1 MVNLVISQF
10 KDTIKHFYKS
20 AQAIRQEQEFNKGRY
35 SSDVAR
41 ELNNEL
47 ISKLNAETEKSKSLI
62 AEIYSETIKKLSV
75 LSAPNSAEL
84 DCNDYWL
91 LSDMNY
97 NANERDFEIII
108 NRNKEHFTFLRAV
121 KNIAEDKDIAVRIY
135 LPEDKV
141 KVYQEISQSAIN
153 LIEKIALAP
162 SVSAT
167 EIDSFAD
174 PDFGKQLYE
183 VIGEGKELDNVILSN
198 KSELETNSFSNYKL
212 DLTPLSV
219 SAYTL
224 QRAQAQ
230 L

>member
-20 AQAIRQEQEFNKGRY
+20 AQAIRQEQEYNKNRY
-35 SSDVAR
+35 APDVAR
-41 ELNNEL
+41 ELNGEL
-47 ISKLNAETEKSKSLI
+47 ISKLSAQAEKSKNLI
-62 AEIYSETIKKLSV
+62 AEIYSETLKKLSV

-97 NANERDFEIII
+97 NANERDFAIII
-108 NRNKEHFTFLRAV
+108 DRNKEHFTFLRAI
-121 KNIAEDKDIAVRIY
+121 KNIAEDKDIAVRIN
-135 LPEDKV
+135 LPEDMV
-141 KVYQEISQSAIN
+141 EVYRKFAQSAIT
-153 LIEKIALAP
+153 LIEKTGLAP

-174 PDFGKQLYE
+174 PDFGKQLFE
-183 VIGEGKELDNVILSN
+183 VVGEGRELDNVSLSN

-219 SAYTL
+219 SAYTA
-224 QRAQAQ
+224 QRTQAQ
-230 L
+230 V

>member
-1 MVNLVISQF
+1 MVNLVISMF
-10 KDTIKHFYKS
+10 RDTIKHFYKS

-35 SSDVAR
+35 SPDVAR

-84 DCNDYWL
+84 DSNDYWL
-91 LSDMNY
+91 LTDTNFVP
-97 NANERDFEIII
+97 NQRDFEIII
-108 NRNKEHFTFLRAV
+108 ARNREHFTFLRAA
-121 KNIAEDKDIAVRIY
+121 KTIAEDKDFLVNIY
-135 LPEDKV
+135 LPEDKA
-141 KVYQEISQSAIN
+141 KVYLKFAQSAIN

-174 PDFGKQLYE
+174 PDFGKQLFE
-183 VIGEGKELDNVILSN
+183 VVGEGRELDTVSLNG
-198 KSELETNSFSNYKL
+198 KSELETSRFDSYKL
-212 DLTPLSV
+212 NPSPLSV
-219 SAYTL
+219 A
-224 QRAQAQ
+224 AFNA
-230 L
+230 

>member
-20 AQAIRQEQEFNKGRY
+20 AQAIRQEQEYNKNRY
-35 SSDVAR
+35 ASDVAR
-41 ELNNEL
+41 ELNGEL
-47 ISKLNAETEKSKSLI
+47 ISKLSAEAEKSKNLI
-62 AEIYSETIKKLSV
+62 AEIYAETIKKLSV

-84 DCNDYWL
+84 DSNDYWL
-91 LSDMNY
+91 LTDTNFVP
-97 NANERDFEIII
+97 NQRDFEIII
-108 NRNKEHFTFLRAV
+108 ARNREHFTFLRAA
-121 KNIAEDKDIAVRIY
+121 KTIAEDKDIAVRIN
-135 LPEDKV
+135 LPEDMV
-141 KVYQEISQSAIN
+141 KVYLEFAQSAVT
-153 LIEKIALAP
+153 LIEKIAIAP

-174 PDFGKQLYE
+174 PDFGKQLFE
-183 VIGEGKELDNVILSN
+183 VVGEGKELDGVNLSN

-219 SAYTL
+219 SAYTA
-224 QRAQAQ
+224 QRAQQ

>member
-20 AQAIRQEQEFNKGRY
+20 AQAIRQEQEYNKNRY
-35 SSDVAR
+35 ASDVAR
-41 ELNNEL
+41 ELNGEL
-47 ISKLNAETEKSKSLI
+47 ISKLSAEAEKSKNLI

-84 DCNDYWL
+84 DSNDYWL
-91 LSDMNY
+91 LTDTNFVP
-97 NANERDFEIII
+97 NQRDFEIII
-108 NRNKEHFTFLRAV
+108 ARNREHFTFLRAA
-121 KNIAEDKDIAVRIY
+121 KTIAEDKDIAVRIN
-135 LPEDKV
+135 LPEDMV
-141 KVYQEISQSAIN
+141 KVYLEFAQSAVT
-153 LIEKIALAP
+153 LIEKIAIAP

-174 PDFGKQLYE
+174 PDFGKQLFE
-183 VIGEGKELDNVILSN
+183 VVGEGKELDGVNLSN

-219 SAYTL
+219 SAYTA
-224 QRAQAQ
+224 QRAQQ

>member
-1 MVNLVISQF
+1 MINLIVSQF
-10 KDTIKHFYKS
+10 KDAIKIFYKLALS
-20 AQAIRQEQEFNKGRY
+20 LRQEQEYNKNRY
-35 SSDVAR
+35 APDVAR
-41 ELNNEL
+41 ELNSEL
-47 ISKLNAETEKSKSLI
+47 ISKLSAEAEKSKNLI
-62 AEIYSETIKKLSV
+62 AEIYAETIKKLSV

-183 VIGEGKELDNVILSN
+183 VIGEGKELDGVILSN

>member
-1 MVNLVISQF
+1 MINLTISQIRDVV
-10 KDTIKHFYKS
+10 KIFYKS
-20 AQAIRQEQEFNKGRY
+20 ALSIRQEQEYNKNRY
-35 SSDVAR
+35 APDVAR
-41 ELNNEL
+41 EQNSEL
-47 ISKLNAETEKSKSLI
+47 ISKLSDEMEKSKNLI
-62 AEIYSETIKKLSV
+62 AKIYSETLKKLSV

-84 DCNDYWL
+84 DCSDYWL

-97 NANERDFEIII
+97 NANERDFAIII

-167 EIDSFAD
+167 EIECFAD
-174 PDFGKQLYE
+174 SDFGKQLFE
-183 VIGEGKELDNVILSN
+183 VIGEGKELDGVILTN
-198 KSELETNSFSNYKL
+198 KTELETSAFDNFKL
-212 DLTPLSV
+212 DFTPRSI
-219 SAYTL
+219 SAYT
-224 QRAQAQ
+224 AQV
-230 L
+230 

>member
-1 MVNLVISQF
+1 MINLIVSQF
-10 KDTIKHFYKS
+10 KDAIKIFYKLALS
-20 AQAIRQEQEFNKGRY
+20 IRQEQEYNKNRY
-35 SSDVAR
+35 APDVAR
-41 ELNNEL
+41 ELNGEL
-47 ISKLNAETEKSKSLI
+47 ISKLSAQAEKSKNLI
-62 AEIYSETIKKLSV
+62 EEIFSETIKKLSV

-91 LSDMNY
+91 LSDLNY

-174 PDFGKQLYE
+174 PDFGKQLFE
-183 VIGEGKELDNVILSN
+183 VVGKGEELDRVSLSN

>member
-35 SSDVAR
+35 SPDVAR

-97 NANERDFEIII
+97 NANERDFEIIT
-108 NRNKEHFTFLRAV
+108 NRNKNRFTFLRAV
-121 KNIAEDKDIAVRIY
+121 KNIAEDKDIAVRIN
-135 LPEDKV
+135 LPEERA

-153 LIEKIALAP
+153 LVEKIALAP
-162 SVSAT
+162 SVTQS
-167 EIDSFAD
+167 EVESFAD

-183 VIGEGKELDNVILSN
+183 VIGEGKELDGVNLSN
-198 KSELETNSFSNYKL
+198 KSELETNSFSLNYSC
-212 DLTPLSV
+212 TSGTA
-219 SAYTL
+219 SANGC
-224 QRAQAQ
+224 A
-230 L
+230 

>member
-1 MVNLVISQF
+1 MINLIVSQI
-10 KDTIKHFYKS
+10 KDTIKIFYKS
-20 AQAIRQEQEFNKGRY
+20 ALSIRQEMENNKKTFAPDY
-35 SSDVAR
+35 AR
-41 ELNNEL
+41 ELNGEL
-47 ISKLNAETEKSKSLI
+47 ISKLSAEAEKSKNLI
-62 AEIYSETIKKLSV
+62 EEIFSETIKKLSV

-91 LSDMNY
+91 LSDLNY

-141 KVYQEISQSAIN
+141 RAYQEISQSAIN
-153 LIEKIALAP
+153 LVEKISLSP

-174 PDFGKQLYE
+174 PDFGKQLFE
-183 VIGEGKELDNVILSN
+183 VIGSGKELDGVILNN
-198 KSELETNSFSNYKL
+198 KTELETSAFDNFKL

-219 SAYTL
+219 SAYT
-224 QRAQAQ
+224 AQV
-230 L
+230 

>member
-1 MVNLVISQF
+1 MTNLVISQMRDLL
-10 KDTIKHFYKS
+10 KIFYKS
-20 AQAIRQEQEFNKGRY
+20 AQSIRQEMENNKKTFAPDY
-35 SSDVAR
+35 AR
-41 ELNNEL
+41 ELNIKLSEQL
-47 ISKLNAETEKSKSLI
+47 MSKAQRSKDLVG
-62 AEIYSETIKKLSV
+62 EIYSETLKKLSV

-167 EIDSFAD
+167 EIECFAD
-174 PDFGKQLYE
+174 SDFGKQLFE
-183 VIGEGKELDNVILSN
+183 VIGSGKELDGVILNN
-198 KSELETNSFSNYKL
+198 KTELETSAFDNFKL

-219 SAYTL
+219 SAYT
-224 QRAQAQ
+224 AQV
-230 L
+230 

>member
-1 MVNLVISQF
+1 MTNLVISQI
-10 KDTIKHFYKS
+10 KDTIKIFYKS
-20 AQAIRQEQEFNKGRY
+20 ALSIRQEQEYNKNRY
-35 SSDVAR
+35 APDVAR
-41 ELNNEL
+41 ELNGEL
-47 ISKLNAETEKSKSLI
+47 ISKLSAEAEKSKNLI
-62 AEIYSETIKKLSV
+62 AEIYSETLKKLSV

-121 KNIAEDKDIAVRIY
+121 KNIAEDKDIAFRIY

-219 SAYTL
+219 SAYTA
-224 QRAQAQ
+224 QRAQVQ

>member
-1 MVNLVISQF
+1 LQVSI
-10 KDTIKHFYKS
+10 Y
-20 AQAIRQEQEFNKGRY
+20 
-35 SSDVAR
+35 
-41 ELNNEL
+41 
-47 ISKLNAETEKSKSLI
+47 AETL
-62 AEIYSETIKKLSV
+62 KKLSV

-91 LSDMNY
+91 LTDTNY
-97 NANERDFEIII
+97 NATARDFAIII
-108 NRNKEHFTFLRAV
+108 DRNKDHFTFLRAV
-121 KNIAEDKDIAVRIY
+121 KNIAEDKDIAVRIN
-135 LPEDKV
+135 LPEDMV
-141 KVYQEISQSAIN
+141 KVYLEIAQSAIN

-183 VIGEGKELDNVILSN
+183 VINEGEELDNVSLSN

-219 SAYTL
+219 PTFTA
-224 QRAQAQ
+224 
-230 L
+230 

>member
-1 MVNLVISQF
+1 MINLIISQI
-10 KDTIKHFYKS
+10 KDTIKIFYKS
-20 AQAIRQEQEFNKGRY
+20 TQSIRQEQEYNKNRY
-35 SSDVAR
+35 APDVAR
-41 ELNNEL
+41 ELNSEL
-47 ISKLNAETEKSKSLI
+47 ISKLSAEAEKSKNLI

-108 NRNKEHFTFLRAV
+108 NRNKNRFTFLRAV
-121 KNIAEDKDIAVRIY
+121 KNIAEDKDIAVRIN
-135 LPEDKV
+135 LPEDMV
-141 KVYQEISQSAIN
+141 KVYLEIAQSAIN

-183 VIGEGKELDNVILSN
+183 VIGEGKELDNVSLSN

-212 DLTPLSV
+212 DLSPLTV
-219 SAYTL
+219 SAYTA
-224 QRAQAQ
+224 QRAQVQ

>member
-1 MVNLVISQF
+1 MINLTVSQI
-10 KDTIKHFYKS
+10 KDCIRFFYKT
-20 AQAIRQEQEFNKGRY
+20 AQGIQQEQEFNKNRY
-35 SSDVAR
+35 APDVAR
-41 ELNNEL
+41 ELNGEL
-47 ISKLNAETEKSKSLI
+47 ISKLSAEAEKSKNLI
-62 AEIYSETIKKLSV
+62 AEIYAETIKKLSV

-97 NANERDFEIII
+97 NANERDFEIIVD
-108 NRNKEHFTFLRAV
+108 RNKNCFTFLRAV

-183 VIGEGKELDNVILSN
+183 VIGEGKELDGVILSN
-198 KSELETNSFSNYKL
+198 KSELETNSFSSFKL

-219 SAYTL
+219 SAYTA
-224 QRAQAQ
+224 QRAQVQ

>member
-1 MVNLVISQF
+1 MTNLVISQI
-10 KDTIKHFYKS
+10 KDTIKIFYKS
-20 AQAIRQEQEFNKGRY
+20 ALSIRQEQEYNKNRY
-35 SSDVAR
+35 APDVAR
-41 ELNNEL
+41 ELNGEL
-47 ISKLNAETEKSKSLI
+47 ISKLSAEAEKSKNLI
-62 AEIYSETIKKLSV
+62 AEIYSETLKKLSV

-97 NANERDFEIII
+97 NAKERDFEIII

-183 VIGEGKELDNVILSN
+183 VIGEGEELDRVSLSN

-219 SAYTL
+219 SAYTA
-224 QRAQAQ
+224 QRAQVQ

>member
-1 MVNLVISQF
+1 MINLIVSQI
-10 KDTIKHFYKS
+10 KDTIRIFYKS
-20 AQAIRQEQEFNKGRY
+20 AQSIRQEQEYNKNRY
-35 SSDVAR
+35 APDVAR
-41 ELNNEL
+41 ELNGEL
-47 ISKLNAETEKSKSLI
+47 ISKLSAEAEKSKNLI

-91 LSDMNY
+91 LTDTNFVP
-97 NANERDFEIII
+97 NQRDFEIII
-108 NRNKEHFTFLRAV
+108 ARNREHFTFLRAA
-121 KNIAEDKDIAVRIY
+121 KTIAEDKDIAVRIN
-135 LPEDKV
+135 LPEDMV
-141 KVYQEISQSAIN
+141 KVYLEFAQSAVT
-153 LIEKIALAP
+153 LIEKIAIAP

-174 PDFGKQLYE
+174 PDFGKQLFE
-183 VIGEGKELDNVILSN
+183 VVGKGEELDRVSLSN

-219 SAYTL
+219 SAYTA
-224 QRAQAQ
+224 QRAQQ

>member
-1 MVNLVISQF
+1 MTNILISQM
-10 KDTIKHFYKS
+10 KDLLKIFYDSSKS
-20 AQAIRQEQEFNKGRY
+20 IRQEMENNKKTFAPDY
-35 SSDVAR
+35 AR
-41 ELNNEL
+41 ELNIKLSEQL
-47 ISKLNAETEKSKSLI
+47 MSKAQRSKDLI
-62 AEIYSETIKKLSV
+62 AEIYSETLKKLSV

-84 DCNDYWL
+84 DCNDYRL

-97 NANERDFEIII
+97 NANERDFAIII
-108 NRNKEHFTFLRAV
+108 DRNKEHFTFLRAV
-121 KNIAEDKDIAVRIY
+121 KTIAEDKDIAVRIN
-135 LPEDKV
+135 LPEAKV
-141 KVYQEISQSAIN
+141 KVYQEFAQSAIT

-183 VIGEGKELDNVILSN
+183 VIGEGKELDRVSLSN

-219 SAYTL
+219 SAYTA
-224 QRAQAQ
+224 QRAQVQ
-230 L
+230 P

>member
-1 MVNLVISQF
+1 MINLIVSQI
-10 KDTIKHFYKS
+10 KDTIKIFYKS
-20 AQAIRQEQEFNKGRY
+20 AQSIRQEQEYNKNRY
-35 SSDVAR
+35 APDVAR
-41 ELNNEL
+41 ELNSEL
-47 ISKLNAETEKSKSLI
+47 ISKLSAEAEKSKNLI

-97 NANERDFEIII
+97 NANERDFEIIT

-183 VIGEGKELDNVILSN
+183 VIGEGKELDGVILSN
-198 KSELETNSFSNYKL
+198 KSELETNSFSSFKI

-219 SAYTL
+219 SAYTA
-224 QRAQAQ
+224 QRAQVQ

>member
-1 MVNLVISQF
+1 MTNLKISQMRDLL
-10 KDTIKHFYKS
+10 KIFYKS
-20 AQAIRQEQEFNKGRY
+20 AQSIRQEMENNKKTFAPDY
-35 SSDVAR
+35 AR
-41 ELNNEL
+41 ELNGEL
-47 ISKLNAETEKSKSLI
+47 ISKLSAEAEKSKNLI
-62 AEIYSETIKKLSV
+62 EEIFSETIKKLSV

-91 LSDMNY
+91 LSDLNY

-141 KVYQEISQSAIN
+141 RAYQEISQSAIN
-153 LIEKIALAP
+153 LVEKISLAP

-167 EIDSFAD
+167 EIECFAD
-174 PDFGKQLYE
+174 SDFGKQLFE
-183 VIGEGKELDNVILSN
+183 VIGSGKELDGVILNN
-198 KSELETNSFSNYKL
+198 KTELETSAFDNFKL

-219 SAYTL
+219 SAYT
-224 QRAQAQ
+224 AQV
-230 L
+230 

>member
-1 MVNLVISQF
+1 MINLIVSQI
-10 KDTIKHFYKS
+10 KDTIKIFYKS
-20 AQAIRQEQEFNKGRY
+20 AQSIRQEQEYNKNRY
-35 SSDVAR
+35 APDVAR
-41 ELNNEL
+41 ELNGEL
-47 ISKLNAETEKSKSLI
+47 ISKLSAEAEKSKNLI

-121 KNIAEDKDIAVRIY
+121 KNIAEDKNIAVRIY